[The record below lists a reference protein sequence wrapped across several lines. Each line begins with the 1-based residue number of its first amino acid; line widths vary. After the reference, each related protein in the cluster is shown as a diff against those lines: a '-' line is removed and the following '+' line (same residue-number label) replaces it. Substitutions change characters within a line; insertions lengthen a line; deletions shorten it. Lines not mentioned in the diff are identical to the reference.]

1 MSVSS
6 PRSRPRASAIV
17 VTVVVVIS
25 SLLTAVVLTSTAAA
39 RSTTSGLTAS
49 TSPSATPSGSSTSG
63 ATPAPAAKNSAT
75 PSPTSSSVTAA
86 APSAAAAPTQVL
98 TIGDSI
104 MKGFGLS
111 SADAWPELISAT
123 NGWNLTTLA
132 CDGAGFVTPG
142 NPAECGDTLV
152 DVSRSAA
159 TLHPDLI
166 IIEGSSNDFGQSN
179 SQLLSATVSALTILR
194 SEFPNAKIIGLST
207 VWSETAPPAQLA
219 DTNSQ
224 MQKAVTAV
232 GGHYLDIGQ
241 PLGGHS
247 ELMQNDDVHP
257 TVAGQKVLAATIQG
271 AIAAEQQAIALQ
283 KKQQQEQE
291 QKLKMMSRWEY

>member
-17 VTVVVVIS
+17 VTVVVVVS

-49 TSPSATPSGSSTSG
+49 TSPSAKPSGSSTSG

-123 NGWNLTTLA
+123 NGWDLTSLA
-132 CDGAGFVTPG
+132 CDGAGFLAPG
-142 NPAECGDTLV
+142 SPDECGNTFV
-152 DVSRSAA
+152 DVSRTAA
-159 TLHPDLI
+159 NLTPDLI
-166 IIEGSSNDFGQSN
+166 IIEGSSNDFGQPN
-179 SQLLSATVSALTILR
+179 PQLLSATVTALTILR
-194 SEFPNAKIIGLST
+194 SEFPNAEIIGLST
-207 VWSETAPPAQLA
+207 VWSDTEPPAQLA
-219 DTNSQ
+219 DIDSQ
-224 MQKAVTAV
+224 VEQAVIAV
-232 GGHYLDIGQ
+232 GGRYLDIGQ
-241 PLGGHS
+241 PFGAHP
-247 ELMQNDDVHP
+247 ELLQGDDVHP
-257 TVAGQKVLAATIQG
+257 TVAGQVALAAAIQT
-271 AIAAEQQAIALQ
+271 AITA
-283 KKQQQEQE
+283 K
-291 QKLKMMSRWEY
+291 